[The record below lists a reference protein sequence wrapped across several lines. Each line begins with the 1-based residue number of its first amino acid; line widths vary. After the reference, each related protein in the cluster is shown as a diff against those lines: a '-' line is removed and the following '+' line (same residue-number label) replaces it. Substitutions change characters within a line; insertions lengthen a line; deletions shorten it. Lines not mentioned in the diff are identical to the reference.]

1 MSDRSDRS
9 RTSAAKSRAADSTAV
24 RERPSMDHWS
34 PSNVL
39 EVPKSSGEYR
49 FRWIAEYVNGQ
60 HMSRNV
66 SSALREGYQRVN
78 ISELPED
85 FVVDEDT
92 GDGFARVG
100 GLILMR
106 LPEEF
111 AKQREEYYSNRS
123 AESVRGANVLQGVA
137 GNAAVAEDRGTR
149 TLSGAEAGAALK
161 QMSNQ

>member
-9 RTSAAKSRAADSTAV
+9 RTSAAKSRAKDDTAAM
-24 RERPSMDHWS
+24 ERPSMERWA

-39 EVPKSSGEYR
+39 EVPQSSGDYR

-66 SSALREGYQRVN
+66 SSALREGYQRVT
-78 ISELPED
+78 ISDLPED

-92 GDGFARVG
+92 GDGYARVG

-111 AKQREEYYSNRS
+111 AKQREAHYRNRS

-137 GNAAVAEDRGTR
+137 GANAVAEDRGTR

-161 QMSNQ
+161 QMSS